1 MNNTEFT
8 LKEFLNSSTKLSIM
22 KTYIKSINEIVDT
35 PQHLLDFYN
44 DIDEVCKKHN
54 LSISHEDVYGAFE
67 IEEYDE
73 QNILWL
79 KGAALKDE

>member
-1 MNNTEFT
+1 MNNNEFT
-8 LKEFLNSSTKLSIM
+8 LKEFLNSRTKLNIM

-54 LSISHEDVYGAFE
+54 LSISHEDEYGAFE
-67 IEEYDE
+67 IEKYDE
-73 QNILWL
+73 QNIRWL
-79 KGAALKDE
+79 KSAALKDE